1 MAGLRDLKR
10 LRTREAIQREG
21 LRLIAERGYDST
33 TCEQIAAAA
42 GVSPATL
49 YRYFAAKE
57 DIVLHDLYDPMIGE
71 SARGRPA
78 REGFV
83 LAVRRGIAQTMATV
97 YPADLEEIRLRTA
110 LVLTVPALRAR
121 SHEQQVALAN
131 EVAAALSDRS
141 GRAISDLRIQ
151 VAAASC
157 AAALAVAVQEWARDG
172 GSLPGIVDAA
182 LSALGDIGR
191 AR

>member
-1 MAGLRDLKR
+1 VAGLRDLKR
-10 LRTREAIQREG
+10 TRTREAIQREG

-42 GVSPATL
+42 EVSPATL

-57 DIVLHDLYDPMIGE
+57 DIVLQDLYDPMIGE
-71 SARGRPA
+71 SVRGRPA

-97 YPADLEEIRLRTA
+97 YQADLEEIRLRTA

-121 SHEQQVALAN
+121 SHEQQVALAD
-131 EVAAALSDRS
+131 EIAAALSDRS
-141 GRAISDLRIQ
+141 GRAISDLTIQ

-172 GSLPGIVDAA
+172 GSLPDIVDAA
-182 LSALGDIGR
+182 LSALGEVGR